1 MVSVNSNNP
10 DRASPTGA
18 RFLTSRNMQVSDEEH
33 AMVCLWANID
43 THWPN
48 ETVLNVAVYVGQ
60 ANEVWKEREE
70 GATDR

>member
-1 MVSVNSNNP
+1 
-10 DRASPTGA
+10 
-18 RFLTSRNMQVSDEEH
+18 MQVSNEEH
-33 AMVCLWANID
+33 EMVWLWANID

-70 GATDR
+70 GGATER